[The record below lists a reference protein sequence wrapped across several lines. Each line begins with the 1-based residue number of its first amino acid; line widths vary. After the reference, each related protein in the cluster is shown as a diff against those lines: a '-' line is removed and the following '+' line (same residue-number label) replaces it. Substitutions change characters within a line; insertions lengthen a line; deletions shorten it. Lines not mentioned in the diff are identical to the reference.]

1 MAKKLGKGPENGQK
15 STAMVPKMTKQ
26 EKKHTKMAKS
36 QENAQQERKESPK
49 HGTKTDGLPQ
59 PKRKPAYPRLW
70 QSAKH
75 KSLGGSPEKQQKV
88 EKWKSKITIYDT
100 KRSHQEVYHKDEPH
114 RRTEGPP
121 VDAALTKS
129 QKPASGNF
137 FVCEV
142 DSQAPQ
148 RVVQCLLAYKL
159 IHHSGWSAK
168 PTRWSTQT

>member
-26 EKKHTKMAKS
+26 KKHTKMAKS

-59 PKRKPAYPRLW
+59 PKRKPAYTRLW

-88 EKWKSKITIYDT
+88 EKWKSKMTIYNT
-100 KRSHQEVYHKDEPH
+100 KRSRQEVYHKDEPH

-129 QKPASGNF
+129 EKPTSGKF
-137 FVCEV
+137 FVFEV
-142 DSQAPQ
+142 DRSQ
-148 RVVQCLLAYKL
+148 RMV
-159 IHHSGWSAK
+159 
-168 PTRWSTQT
+168 RR